1 MAKTSSNFVEHTNV
15 SQTYAWMIYQL
26 YDHWM
31 TGLRKSLYL
40 SCDLAELSFVNDDPM
55 NYEEM
60 LEKFQEHMRNTD
72 EKRVELI
79 QNYNRGIKILQA
91 IYDNMSVPFEERKDI
106 TVRGDRGPDGKRTSE
121 TISMDDMEKEMD
133 RIISAYESGKDVSAL
148 DIALKNAYAMYTE
161 ARAIAP
167 DDMENI
173 KAEQYILQQVKASAS
188 KSLLIMERILKM
200 YPKLKSDYIFEIKSK
215 SPIGGDKFEGKSA
228 EETDQIFVKDMGAV
242 FCPAVS
248 EKYHL
253 ETLGDIRKANY
264 KGMGEYN
271 DRYSGKMETP
281 YFDFLTPLIFSAPG
295 AGKNSIL
302 EQMAT
307 TVGAAYRQTLFPEMA
322 DTDYSMGAYD
332 GRTAS
337 VGNVLTKNMLEIGT
351 DIALWLG
358 DETLRRN
365 VEGRTGLDTSQER
378 MLHRQI
384 SAQNPRYKMNPG
396 TFFVLATNT
405 DKDSKIGETE
415 QIGKAN
421 RDRVIGYGITEE
433 MIQSGRPRFMRE
445 KYGKKLEPGTPL
457 YALYEF
463 LASTDPELGAAA
475 LLNQADIN
483 TFSNHE
489 DLSNPKPSG
498 RPVTQILD
506 LLIASG
512 ERRVTMDKIVEV
524 LRPVAGSA
532 FIARFKTFAKIANAI
547 PSIDEMFQAVEGVKN
562 VVAATAFDVRFNPFD
577 KEEGKFVVNAG
588 NMSPDVMY
596 AVNGGLGLPESTRAS
611 LEKKFKDPK
620 NLNTQTLIEKTEA
633 SLKYYEG
640 KINSAKKASDKAL
653 FQERYKE
660 AKAGYDFLKNS
671 TLASFAKETE
681 DYVNSIYKVKGQR
694 DENGKLVHPDIARG
708 LSDPMV
714 QKLIADRI
722 ITSVENYIES
732 SYDRRLHKDGQ
743 PKPLSAEVMKK
754 YLSIIAFCPF
764 ENQRSNMM
772 AQLKNI
778 MVNVP
783 SDRVTDGIIN
793 VGIKKDDDEKAST
806 GKMIFDAFLEDS
818 KRRGGGNNNVLK
830 ATNKSML
837 NIFFLKLPVFN
848 TASQYSPSFKNMHS
862 DTYKSIEISS
872 DISM

>member
-1 MAKTSSNFVEHTNV
+1 MAKTSSRIIEHPNR

-26 YDHWM
+26 YDYWM
-31 TGLRKSLYL
+31 DGLRKSLYL

-79 QNYNRGIKILQA
+79 QNYNRGINILQV
-91 IYDNMSVPFEERKDI
+91 IYDKMSVPFEERKDI

-133 RIISAYESGKDVSAL
+133 RIISAYESGEDVSAL

-161 ARAIAP
+161 ARAVAP

-188 KSLLIMERILKM
+188 KSLVTMERILKM

-242 FCPAVS
+242 FCPAIS
-248 EKYHL
+248 EKFHI
-253 ETLGDIRKANY
+253 ETLEQVRRANY
-264 KGMGEYN
+264 KGMGVYN

-281 YFDFLTPLIFSAPG
+281 RFKFLTPILFAPPG
-295 AGKNSIL
+295 VGKSSIT
-302 EQMAT
+302 EQMASDIGVT
-307 TVGAAYRQTLFPEMA
+307 YRPLLLPEMS
-322 DTDYSMGAYD
+322 DTDYSMSAFD
-332 GRTAS
+332 GKTAS
-337 VGNVLTKNMLEIGT
+337 VGSVLTKNMLEIGT
-351 DIALWLG
+351 DIAMMVGEEALMK
-358 DETLRRN
+358 N
-365 VEGRTGLDTSQER
+365 VEGRPGIQTDQLR
-378 MLHRQI
+378 MLDRQI
-384 SAQNPRYKMNPG
+384 SAQNPRYMWNPG
-396 TFFVLATNT
+396 TFYVLATNT
-405 DKDSKIGETE
+405 DKNSKIGDTE
-415 QIGKAN
+415 QIGNAN
-421 RDRVIGYGITEE
+421 RDRVVAFGITEE
-433 MIQSGRPRFMRE
+433 MSQSGRPRFMRE
-445 KYGKKLEPGTPL
+445 RYGKKLEPGTPL

-463 LASTDPELGAAA
+463 LASTDPELGATA
-475 LLNQADIN
+475 LLNKADIKV
-483 TFSNHE
+483 FSN
-489 DLSNPKPSG
+489 DDQLSDPKPSG

-506 LLIASG
+506 QLIASG
-512 ERRVTMDKIVEV
+512 ERRVTMDKIAETLISVGG
-524 LRPVAGSA
+524 PA
-532 FIARFKTFAKIANAI
+532 FVARFKTFAKIANAI
-547 PSIDEMFQAVEGVKN
+547 PSIDEMFKAVEGVKN
-562 VVAATAFDVRFNPFD
+562 VVAASAFDVRFNPFD

-588 NMSPDVMY
+588 NMSPDAMY
-596 AVNGGLGLPESTRAS
+596 AINGGLGLPESTRAS

-620 NLNTQTLIEKTEA
+620 NLNTTTLLEKTEA
-633 SLKYYEG
+633 TLKYYEE

-681 DYVNSIYKVKGQR
+681 DYVNNIYKVKAQR

-818 KRRGGGNNNVLK
+818 KRHGGGNNNILR
-830 ATNKSML
+830 ATNKAIL
-837 NIFFLKLPVFN
+837 NVFFLKLPVFN
-848 TASQYSPSFKNMHS
+848 TASLYSPSFKNMHS
-862 DTYKSIEISS
+862 DTYKSIDISS